1 MIYYLAHSDWILFNS
16 RKEIASKLKEL
27 NYQISAITTNDKYA
41 DELKIHFD
49 NFHEWK
55 VNKFSLIDING
66 VRNLRK
72 ELKKLNEGDFLHIF
86 TLKSGLYA
94 LFSMHFLTK
103 KFKIVL
109 SVTGL
114 GYLFSK
120 GAKSMVIRNILRF
133 YMKFFF
139 NKKID
144 HIIFQN
150 HKDQK
155 ILSNYLNFKNE
166 TSLIRGSGLDLQNFV
181 IKKNQIKEVSTPIK
195 IIMCCRLLKDKG
207 IDEYFKLSS
216 MVNDE
221 TFKFYLAGDVDLGNP
236 SSYSKN
242 EIKKLTEIYNIEY
255 LDWID
260 APKELKN
267 FDISICMSYHE
278 GLPRIVL
285 ESLFIGLYT
294 ISNNLPG
301 LRPIFDTKEN
311 GKLISENNLEEF
323 KQSIID
329 YPKIDNLYEKIIY
342 SRNKMK
348 NNFSTEKILNEFVN
362 VYEKL

>member
-16 RKEIASKLKEL
+16 RKEIASKLIDL
-27 NYQISAITTNDKYA
+27 NYQVSAITTNDKYLE
-41 DELKIHFD
+41 ELKIHFD
-49 NFHEWK
+49 NFYEWE
-55 VNKFSLIDING
+55 VNKFSLIDISG
-66 VRNLRK
+66 VKNLRNN
-72 ELKKLNEGDFLHIF
+72 LKKLNEGDFLHIF
-86 TLKSGLYA
+86 TLKSGLYT

-109 SVTGL
+109 SITGL

-120 GAKSMVIRNILRF
+120 GVKSMVMRNILRF
-133 YMKFFF
+133 YMKIFF
-139 NKKID
+139 NRKID
-144 HIIFQN
+144 YLIFQN

-155 ILSNYLNFKNE
+155 ILLNYLNFKNE
-166 TSLIRGSGLDLQNFV
+166 SSLIRGSGLNLQNLITRDNSNV
-181 IKKNQIKEVSTPIK
+181 EQNYPIK

-216 MVNDE
+216 MVNDDN
-221 TFKFYLAGDVDLGNP
+221 FKFYLAGDVDLGNP
-236 SSYSKN
+236 SSYDKN
-242 EIKKLTEIYNIEY
+242 EINKLTEKYGIEY

-260 APKELKN
+260 ASKELKN

-278 GLPRIVL
+278 GLPRVVL

-311 GKLISENNLEEF
+311 GKLIHGNNLEGF
-323 KQSIID
+323 KQAIID
-329 YPKIDNLYEKIIY
+329 YPRIDNLNERTIY
-342 SRNKMK
+342 SRTKMK
-348 NNFSTEKILNEFVN
+348 NNFSTEKILEEFLN
-362 VYEKL
+362 VYKKL